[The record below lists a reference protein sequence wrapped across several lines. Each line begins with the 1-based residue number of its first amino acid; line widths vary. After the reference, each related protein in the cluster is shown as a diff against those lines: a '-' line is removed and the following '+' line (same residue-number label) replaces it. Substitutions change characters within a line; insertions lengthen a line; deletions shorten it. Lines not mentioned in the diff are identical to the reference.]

1 MEKWTSLNME
11 LRSFVISRVLRL
23 EQTSNSLMR
32 TILRLFKNDLKT
44 LGDKSS
50 ALSFKSKIDLLY
62 DLEEI
67 DKTDYSHLI
76 KLMEIRNQFAHN
88 HNAVTFESLD
98 EINPEI
104 NKYLTRYQ
112 DSQLDKKLP
121 REEKLKVTFNKLFEK
136 VCGRLL
142 TIEMEYLDGV
152 QEEYKTH
159 INNKALENIDKIWNS
174 AYQMNVERT
183 AEEGL
188 AIIPT
193 SFQDDLEFFKLAFK
207 VKLSEF
213 TLNEL
218 GKIKNNEK
226 EVFRKKVPV
235 EETLKRLKEKEKEE

>member
-23 EQTSNSLMR
+23 EQTSSSLMK
-32 TILRLFKNDLKT
+32 TILRLFKDDLKT
-44 LGDKSS
+44 LGNKSS

-67 DKTDYSHLI
+67 DKTYYNHLL

-98 EINPEI
+98 EINPDI
-104 NKYLTRYQ
+104 NKYLTKHQ
-112 DSQLDKKLP
+112 EDGLDENLP
-121 REEKLKVTFNKLFEK
+121 REEKLKITFNKLFEI

-152 QEEYKTH
+152 QEEYKSH
-159 INNKALENIDKIWNS
+159 INNKALENLDEIWKS
-174 AYQMNVERT
+174 AYQMNLEKT
-183 AEEGL
+183 AEKGL

-193 SFQDDLEFFKLAFK
+193 SFQDDLEFFKLAFN

-213 TLNEL
+213 TLSEL
-218 GKIKNNEK
+218 EKIKNNKK
-226 EVFRKKVPV
+226 EVFRKKLPV
-235 EETLKRLKEKEKEE
+235 EEKLRRLKEEEE